1 MDSIL
6 FPGLL
11 AESGRVEAQMNKKIM
26 KFRKLAMGAELV
38 SDLGAAKFFIVQ

>member
-11 AESGRVEAQMNKKIM
+11 AEREKMQTKTRMRVIKL
-26 KFRKLAMGAELV
+26 RKLAMGAELV
-38 SDLGAAKFFIVQ
+38 SDFGAAKFFIVQ